1 MSDFTVNMMPIEDVH
16 EYEDNPR
23 DNSRAV
29 QKVVD
34 SITSVGW
41 RVPIVVDEGNVV
53 LAGHTRLKAARVMN
67 LTRIPVHRALA
78 EDGEPLSEE
87 KKKAFRIM
95 DNKSA
100 ESSDW
105 DDALLVK
112 EFMSLSDSDFDLS
125 LTGFD
130 LDEIDKLTKGA
141 MLDFESPELEVL
153 EGDWLG
159 DDAHIPETNVKQFML
174 LYDIEALEEMKTMVE
189 ALRDVYQIE
198 SPSDIIFRAVKLE
211 YKNNTDL

>member
-1 MSDFTVNMMPIEDVH
+1 MSDFAVDMLPIEDVH
-16 EYEDNPR
+16 EYVDNPR
-23 DNSRAV
+23 DNSKAV

-34 SITSVGW
+34 SITTVGW
-41 RVPIVVDEGNVV
+41 RVPIVVDEDNVI

-78 EDGEPLSEE
+78 KNGEPLTEE
-87 KKKAFRIM
+87 QKKAFRIM
-95 DNKSA
+95 DNKSSEA
-100 ESSDW
+100 SEW

-112 EFMSLSDSDFDLS
+112 EFMSLADMDFDLS

-130 LDEIDKLTKGA
+130 LDEINKLTKGA
-141 MLDFESPELEVL
+141 MLEFESPDLEIL

-159 DDAHIPETNVKQFML
+159 GDMHIPETNVKQFML
-174 LYDIEALEEMKTMVE
+174 LYDIETIEEMKTMIE
-189 ALRDVYQIE
+189 ALREVYQIE